1 MVRAAEVI
9 VEATEFYRRLDQLVP
24 GQTTTGHPEPPATDV
39 YCERLSMAAL
49 AEVHKYSTDRRVYEF
64 LEFDAF
70 STIDETRAYL
80 EKLLGRM
87 GDSPVGRSAMY
98 WVLRRRSDHQLVGMV
113 NLGSLDYERQSAEWG
128 YGVDPELWGLGY
140 VLQLQEMLKHYAF
153 VILGLN
159 RLHGRTMSANERT
172 ISSVLAAGMK
182 HEGTLR
188 QYYRKAGVYHDA
200 WLYGMLRADYLE
212 SKQQVGGRRGV
223 VGIDEVR
230 NIVAAAL
237 ADDSVTVDSG
247 MHDLFSWDSLTHMSI
262 MVAVSQQTG
271 VSLSPA
277 DMTRGT
283 SVKAIAAL
291 LAERS

>member
-1 MVRAAEVI
+1 MLGRE
-9 VEATEFYRRLDQLVP
+9 EFFRRLDERVP
-24 GQTTTGHPEPPATDV
+24 GGGATDPASPGEL
-39 YCERLSMAAL
+39 YCERLAMTSL
-49 AEVHKYSTDRRVYEF
+49 DELHRYSTDGRLYEF
-64 LEFDAF
+64 FEFSRFVDLQQ
-70 STIDETRAYL
+70 TRAYV
-80 EKLLGRM
+80 EKLQDRIGDGVDGRT
-87 GDSPVGRSAMY
+87 AMY
-98 WVLRRRSDHQLVGMV
+98 WVVRRKADGFLVGTM
-113 NLGSLDYERQSAEWG
+113 NLIFLDYARQSVEWG
-128 YGVDPELWGLGY
+128 YGVDPELWGHGY
-140 VLQLQEMLKHYAF
+140 VLEIQEMLKIYVF
-153 VILGLN
+153 EVLELN
-159 RLHGRTMSANERT
+159 RLQGMTMVENERT
-172 ISSVLAAGMK
+172 IASVLAAGMK